1 MITNTYAANPFEDN
15 SALIAASNSSFL
27 SATSLASTVLICATI
42 SLSAPKTNSLASR
55 EIRVLAV
62 LSVVDAPALSIA
74 RPYSSAFTSAI
85 FANSSAA
92 TLSCKV
98 HVGDL
103 NNNESEIIADNINP
117 AICLSMLTFCSS

>member
-27 SATSLASTVLICATI
+27 SATSLASTVLIWATT
-42 SLSAPKTNSLASR
+42 SLSAPKTNSLASK
-55 EIRVLAV
+55 EIKVSAV

-85 FANSSAA
+85 LANSSAA
-92 TLSCKV
+92 TLSRNV

-117 AICLSMLTFCSS
+117 AICLSMWTLCSS